1 MAGQH
6 ALLSPSSSHIWL
18 RCTRAPRLCE
28 QYEDTETSYTQQGTD
43 AHELCQ
49 YKLESALGRET
60 VDPRE
65 HLTYYDEEM
74 ETCSDDYASFVL
86 ETINEI
92 TDTCP
97 DPAVLIEQKLDF
109 SRFVP
114 DGFGRGD
121 CIIIADGTMHV
132 IDFKYGLGVLV
143 SAEQNPQMM
152 LYALGAMELLDDLYD
167 FDSISLTIFQPRRE
181 NVSTWV
187 ISKADLLK
195 WATETLMPAA
205 KLAYAGE
212 GEFCAGEHCTFC
224 KAKANCRK
232 RAEYNLEMAHYDFAK
247 PDVLDELDVAAIL
260 DRVDQLVSWAEDV
273 KAYALAEAL
282 KGVKYDGYK
291 VVEGRSVR
299 KYTDEEAVAGAV
311 IAEGKDPYEKK
322 LLGITDMTKLLGK
335 KDFERILGKLVCKPA
350 GKPTLVKDSDKR
362 PEYTNAQS
370 DFNE

>member
-1 MAGQH
+1 MSGQH

-28 QYEDTETSYTQQGTD
+28 NYDDTETDYTRQGTD

-49 YKLESALGRET
+49 YKLESALGMDT
-60 VDPRE
+60 TDPRE
-65 HLTYYDEEM
+65 HLSYYDEEM
-74 ETCSDDYASFVL
+74 EACSEDYAAFVM
-86 ETINEI
+86 ETINGI

-97 DPAVLIEQKLDF
+97 DPTILIEQKLDF
-109 SRFVP
+109 SRYVP

-152 LYALGAMELLDDLYD
+152 LYALGAMELLDELYD

-187 ISKADLLK
+187 IGKADLIA
-195 WATETLMPAA
+195 WANGVLVPAA

-232 RAEYNLEMAHYDFAK
+232 RAEYNLELAKYDFVK
-247 PDVLDELDVAAIL
+247 PDILDEIDVAAIL

-273 KAYALAEAL
+273 KEYALAKAL
-282 KGVKYDGYK
+282 KGVKYVGYK

-299 KYTDEEAVAGAV
+299 KYTDADAVAGAV

-322 LLGITDMTKLLGK
+322 LLGITEMTKLLGK
-335 KDFERILGKLVCKPA
+335 KEFERILGALVCKPA
-350 GKPTLVKDSDKR
+350 GKPTLVRDSDKR